1 MSDLAKIAAAVSVK
15 TLVMRV
21 GQYAGPIG
29 TVHLGVPVDIAAKMA
44 GVGHVEGLT
53 AEDAAE
59 IADHLAKS
67 QKEIVDHVVDRVDAA
82 LVPTTAEPAQ
92 FTATAVAPP
101 ELINTPAAP
110 VGATPEPEPIKPAP
124 ATEPTSATTDATS
137 ATTDATTA
145 KVKATKAK
153 AAPKAQAADK

>member
-29 TVHLGVPVDIAAKMA
+29 TVHVDVPVDTAAKMA
-44 GVGHVEGLT
+44 AVGHVEGLT
-53 AEDAAE
+53 AEDAAK
-59 IADHLAKS
+59 IADHLAEI
-67 QKEIVDHVVDRVDAA
+67 QKEIVDRVDAA
-82 LVPTTAEPAQ
+82 LVPTTAD
-92 FTATAVAPP
+92 
-101 ELINTPAAP
+101 
-110 VGATPEPEPIKPAP
+110 AP
-124 ATEPTSATTDATS
+124 ATEATSATTDAAS
-137 ATTDATTA
+137 ATTDATKATTDATATEATATETEATTA